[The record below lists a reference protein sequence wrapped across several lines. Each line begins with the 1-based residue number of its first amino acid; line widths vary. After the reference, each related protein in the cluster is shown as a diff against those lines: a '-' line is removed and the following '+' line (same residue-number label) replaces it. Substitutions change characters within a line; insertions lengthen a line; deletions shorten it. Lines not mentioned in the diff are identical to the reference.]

1 MVYRNRDEGYVMRE
15 QNQMYL
21 LNYLSSKRHGVT
33 TGEALRQLYIA
44 DKKSGLIFD
53 VIG

>member
-44 DKKSGLIFD
+44 DRKSGLIFD

>member
-21 LNYLSSKRHGVT
+21 LNYLSSKRHGIT
-33 TGEALRQLYIA
+33 IGEALRQLYIT
-44 DKKSGLIFD
+44 DRKTGLIFD

>member
-1 MVYRNRDEGYVMRE
+1 MVHKISNEGYVMKE

-21 LNYLSSKRHGVT
+21 LNYLSSKRHGIT
-33 TGEALRQLYIA
+33 IGEALRQLYIT
-44 DKKSGLIFD
+44 DRKTGLIFD